1 MMRKLSLCLIILF
14 IAVLPVSSYKALDKR
29 ELILTGYKGRYHN
42 FIIKPTI
49 GNLNDGAGMPFD
61 LTRADVAYQA
71 VGDDDTTGDATTHGR
86 EIATWSLHSNY
97 TPVTIKIKAEPLELV
112 TENTDPTKK
121 TEGLNYILFFP
132 YTYNG
137 VDSSGNP
144 TRSVTGFMRVESI
157 NREYDSTKDEEWP
170 PDNTNPISQLNSSGA
185 ATGIGIST
193 GTYPVR
199 FMLDDSVDIN
209 SYAPGTYNANV
220 TITVEGREL

>member
-1 MMRKLSLCLIILF
+1 MMRKLSLCLVILF
-14 IAVLPVSSYKALDKR
+14 FAVLPVSSYNALDKR

-71 VGDDDTTGDATTHGR
+71 VGDDDTAGSATTYGR

-97 TPVTIKIKAEPLELV
+97 TPVKIKINAEPLELV

-121 TEGLNYILFFP
+121 TDGLNYILFFP

-137 VDSSGNP
+137 VDVNGKPSG
-144 TRSVTGFMRVESI
+144 SVTGFMRVESK
-157 NREYDSTKDEEWP
+157 NGEYDSTEDG
-170 PDNTNPISQLNSSGA
+170 NPISQLNSSGA

-199 FMLDDSVDIN
+199 FMLDNVDI
-209 SYAPGTYNANV
+209 STYAPGTYNANV
-220 TITVEGREL
+220 TITVEGGEL